1 MDGSLATLGQRG
13 EGLKSVDHKV
23 NIFNEAC
30 HNGSL
35 NTGLAFGNI
44 PEAGWP
50 LAECR
55 TEIIGDTTCEK
66 HFPLFV

>member
-1 MDGSLATLGQRG
+1 VRRQFSFGG
-13 EGLKSVDHKV
+13 EGRLTGIKHKV

-35 NTGLAFGNI
+35 NTGTPFDNI
-44 PEAGWP
+44 PGAGWP

-55 TEIIGDTTCEK
+55 IETLGDQSCEK
-66 HFPLFV
+66 NFPLYV